1 MIVTIDLETD
11 SRRNHEVTKS
21 DIDKNIEAIQRAID
35 GNLTTVDTIYLLDTK
50 SILAGI
56 REQLPDKNRIYP

>member
-1 MIVTIDLETD
+1 MIVTIDLATD
-11 SRRNHEVTKS
+11 SKRNHEVTKS

-35 GNLTTVDTIYLLDTK
+35 GNLTAVDTIYLLDTK
-50 SILAGI
+50 SILTGI